1 MGEFDL
7 DPRVE
12 GAAGFGWEAH
22 FRGAAPGPGGMR
34 MADDSDGCVYACD
47 PTWHTCSCIGCGP
60 TAACSHTCG
69 ATGNPCLC

>member
-22 FRGAAPGPGGMR
+22 FRSAAPDGMR

-47 PTWHTCSCIGCGP
+47 PTWHTCSYTCYACGN
-60 TAACSHTCG
+60 THTCG
-69 ATGNPCLC
+69 ATGRPCIC

>member
-22 FRGAAPGPGGMR
+22 FRNAAPAPAPGMR
-34 MADDSDGCVYACD
+34 MADDTDGCVYACD
-47 PTWHTCSCIGCGP
+47 PTWYTCTCP
-60 TAACSHTCG
+60 TYNWTCG
-69 ATGNPCLC
+69 ATGRPCIC